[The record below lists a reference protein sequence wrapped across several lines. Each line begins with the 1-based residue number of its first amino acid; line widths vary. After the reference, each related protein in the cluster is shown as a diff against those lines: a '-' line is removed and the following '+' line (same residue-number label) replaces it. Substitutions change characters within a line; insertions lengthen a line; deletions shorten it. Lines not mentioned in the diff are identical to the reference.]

1 MDIVSIV
8 SAALR
13 LISLLGELMMFAN
26 DYRLLIV
33 TKELAYLL
41 SQAQGRQTLLTS
53 TSNAFENVLRHVA
66 FSPQHEGGYK
76 ALCEQLQRRFV
87 EFRQTAKTI
96 NNEIQSVC
104 GQKGPKIS
112 KGRHL
117 LPHGVG
123 ATAIPFAKN
132 KPFTIPRLASDFHRG
147 HNDHLEDLLKILNP
161 PSAQGLKTRGK
172 DWAVFRIDA
181 NSNQITKVYIDN
193 DRFES
198 PDPTMFVTDGADWL
212 SKAQETEFL
221 NIGNAQDFAK
231 CLSNVEEP
239 WTLIIENASDLTK
252 AKEYFPSGDKGHILF
267 TAPSP
272 DQTVESIHI
281 SEMNHEH
288 KRGFL
293 LWEAGFVEPW
303 CASDIAWSKDVIF
316 KLGSNIGLLTLSH
329 VGATIRNGFCVA
341 EEYPALL
348 EKQQKM
354 VLKPDLSMLAFEV
367 AVAQIR
373 QQKTRSSKDAL
384 KLLKLFPFFNS
395 EYIALDTLTKAIV
408 IRKTFTGRDEG
419 ATTRIPAIL
428 TYGEVK
434 SFNSN
439 CIGKKGKALNTPQF
453 ASDFQSPAFLDPSRA
468 YWALTELVNMS
479 LVIYHPSNDTYSMD
493 GVVKG
498 WIEDNLHPSDHEDW
512 RNLARMAASHQ
523 VVEPEGVEKSLSVP
537 AS

>member
-1 MDIVSIV
+1 M
-8 SAALR
+8 
-13 LISLLGELMMFAN
+13 
-26 DYRLLIV
+26 
-33 TKELAYLL
+33 
-41 SQAQGRQTLLTS
+41 
-53 TSNAFENVLRHVA
+53 
-66 FSPQHEGGYK
+66 
-76 ALCEQLQRRFV
+76 
-87 EFRQTAKTI
+87 
-96 NNEIQSVC
+96 
-104 GQKGPKIS
+104 
-112 KGRHL
+112 
-117 LPHGVG
+117 
-123 ATAIPFAKN
+123 
-132 KPFTIPRLASDFHRG
+132 
-147 HNDHLEDLLKILNP
+147 
-161 PSAQGLKTRGK
+161 
-172 DWAVFRIDA
+172 
-181 NSNQITKVYIDN
+181 YIDN
-193 DRFES
+193 DRVES
-198 PDPTMFVTDGADWL
+198 PDPTLFVTDGADWL
-212 SKAQETEFL
+212 SEAQETEFL

-239 WTLIIENASDLTK
+239 WTLIIENAGDLTK

-288 KRGFL
+288 NRGFL

-354 VLKPDLSMLAFEV
+354 ALKPDLSMLAFEV

-408 IRKTFTGRDEG
+408 IRKTFTGEG
-419 ATTRIPAIL
+419 RRSYYKDPGHSDIWVRSWRHDNIWDRSRR
-428 TYGEVK
+428 EVK

-479 LVIYHPSNDTYSMD
+479 LVIYHPSNDTYSMN

-523 VVEPEGVEKSLSVP
+523 VLEPEGVEKNLSVP